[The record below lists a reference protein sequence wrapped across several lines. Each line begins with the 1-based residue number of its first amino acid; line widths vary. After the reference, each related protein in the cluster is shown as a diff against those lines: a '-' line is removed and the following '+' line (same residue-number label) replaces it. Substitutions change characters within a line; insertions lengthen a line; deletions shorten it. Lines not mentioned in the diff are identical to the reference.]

1 MALMECFIRSSVLS
15 KACNINVLVPQH
27 YEADGVTPG
36 KRQEYKVLY
45 LLHGLS
51 DDYSSWL
58 RRTSIERYIGTL
70 PVVVV
75 MPDAGRS
82 FYTDMKHGLK
92 YWTFISEELPLLIQQ
107 LFPVSTK
114 REDTFVAGFS
124 MGGYGALKLA
134 LNHPERFAAAGAM
147 SSVTDIAAKFGD
159 PRYAGWQFEDIFG
172 APELLASDGN
182 DLFASLDKS
191 AKLTTKPRIIQIC
204 GTEDYLWQDNL
215 KLKEAFEKNNYSDY
229 VFESHPGAHSWD
241 FWDLYIQTIL
251 KFFFQQ

>member
-1 MALMECFIRSSVLS
+1 MAFMECFIRSSVLG
-15 KACNINVLVPQH
+15 KACNINVLMPQH
-27 YEADGVTPG
+27 YETDGITPG

-51 DDYSSWL
+51 DDYSSWM
-58 RRTSIERYIGTL
+58 RRTSIERYMGNL

-107 LFPVSTK
+107 MFPVSTK

-134 LNHPERFAAAGAM
+134 LNHPERFAGAGAM

-172 APELLASDGN
+172 SPELLAADGN
-182 DLFASLDKS
+182 DLFSALDK
-191 AKLTTKPRIIQIC
+191 AVQAPQKPRIIQIC

-215 KLKEAFEKNNYSDY
+215 KLKGAFEKNNYPDY
-229 VFESHPGAHSWD
+229 VFESHPGVHSWD
-241 FWDLYIQTIL
+241 FWDVYIQDIL
-251 KFFFQQ
+251 KFFFQ